1 MKEILEELK
10 KAVIY
15 QIFLRSFT
23 KEGTLKAAEEMLESV
38 RDLGVDIIYLCSLC
52 EADDDGDERFLSK
65 RQILSKTG
73 NPKNPY
79 RVKDYFKIDEEYGT
93 DDDLR
98 DFVRKA
104 HALGMKVLLD
114 LVYYHCGPKAV
125 IMDMDKEFI
134 KRDENGEPLCGEWK
148 FPMLNYDSP
157 KLREYMLE
165 NMEYFIRE
173 FDVDGYRTDVGD
185 MVPMDFWEEGRRRI
199 EAIKPDVIMLN
210 EGELV
215 RGLDYAFDFIYDF
228 GWAQYLAA
236 PFEGR
241 ETTHYVHR
249 YWDDRREGEK
259 NDRALK
265 SYENHDIANDDG
277 ENRTEKRVEH
287 GGVEAMTVLNF
298 TMNGI
303 PFIYNGNE
311 VCDTN
316 RHSLWSN
323 RFYGG
328 KEFINWRNA
337 LTSYGMRRRRIIKEL
352 VFLRK
357 STPELYDGTT
367 RWLDNS
373 EYDRVFSFLRGEN
386 ILVVVNAAPESVTV
400 KINTHCGTPLMKKDT
415 FYLEE
420 NGKLKLSMLAH
431 GYIIMRL

>member
-1 MKEILEELK
+1 
-10 KAVIY
+10 
-15 QIFLRSFT
+15 
-23 KEGTLKAAEEMLESV
+23 MLESV

-79 RVKDYFKIDEEYGT
+79 RVKYYFKIDEEYGT

-125 IMDMDKEFI
+125 IMDMD
-134 KRDENGEPLCGEWK
+134 
-148 FPMLNYDSP
+148 
-157 KLREYMLE
+157 
-165 NMEYFIRE
+165 
-173 FDVDGYRTDVGD
+173 
-185 MVPMDFWEEGRRRI
+185 
-199 EAIKPDVIMLN
+199 
-210 EGELV
+210 
-215 RGLDYAFDFIYDF
+215 
-228 GWAQYLAA
+228 
-236 PFEGR
+236 
-241 ETTHYVHR
+241 
-249 YWDDRREGEK
+249 
-259 NDRALK
+259 
-265 SYENHDIANDDG
+265 
-277 ENRTEKRVEH
+277 
-287 GGVEAMTVLNF
+287 
-298 TMNGI
+298 
-303 PFIYNGNE
+303 
-311 VCDTN
+311 
-316 RHSLWSN
+316 
-323 RFYGG
+323 

-420 NGKLKLSMLAH
+420 NGKLKLSMSAH